1 MLADRE
7 EPVMTASTDPD
18 RPAGERPWP
27 YPSYADRTWL
37 GGDRGP
43 DRALATVV
51 RGLRG
56 LVVETRGRASAEPE
70 DLLGALEQLA
80 AIGERVS
87 WAMLSLVGEARS
99 QGVSWA
105 AVGSA
110 LGVTKQAAQQRFA
123 PYVKQALE
131 QANSG

>member
-7 EPVMTASTDPD
+7 ERVMTTSTDPD

-56 LVVETRGRASAEPE
+56 LVAETGRGAGGGPRGLPSAASAPAP
-70 DLLGALEQLA
+70 GPGRGGPARVLA
-80 AIGERVS
+80 AG
-87 WAMLSLVGEARS
+87 
-99 QGVSWA
+99 A
-105 AVGSA
+105 AGRPRGS
-110 LGVTKQAAQQRFA
+110 
-123 PYVKQALE
+123 
-131 QANSG
+131 